1 MKLPGKHHDQE
12 SATLAPASASIDAAR
27 KTDHPAG
34 KTIDPMSDVL
44 DSIRLRGALF
54 FVWEPAAVHAVGVAD
69 GASLSRHIVPGTD
82 RVISYHIVTRG
93 SCWACVHGEP
103 PLHLDHGDIL
113 VLPHGD
119 AYKIADTPQYPSA
132 SDEQASIEFFK
143 AMAAGDI
150 PPLISDAAAGADTNR
165 LICGFLGCDLQPANP
180 LLSSLPRMIR
190 VPAPR
195 AGADPL
201 SHLIDFALSESGQ
214 QRGGERCLLM
224 RLSEV
229 MFVEV
234 LRRYLR
240 LATHLE
246 SGWLNGL
253 RDPLVGR
260 ALMLLHGDVA
270 RSWTLQGL
278 ARESGTSRTILAERF
293 HRLVG
298 LPPMQYLANWR
309 MQAASVLLNDPSAK
323 VYRVAVEVGYESEAA
338 FSRAFKRITG
348 SSPGAWR
355 KQHQRA
361 TQRRPD

>member
-1 MKLPGKHHDQE
+1 
-12 SATLAPASASIDAAR
+12 
-27 KTDHPAG
+27 
-34 KTIDPMSDVL
+34 MSDVL

-54 FVWEPAAVHAVGVAD
+54 FLWEPAAEHGVGVAD

-93 SCWACVHGEP
+93 SCWACVHGQP
-103 PLHLDHGDIL
+103 PMHLDNGDIL

-119 AYKIADTPQYPSA
+119 AYKIADSPQYPTA
-132 SDEQASIEFFK
+132 ADEQASIEFFK
-143 AMAAGDI
+143 SMAAGNI
-150 PPLISDAAAGADTNR
+150 PPVVSDPAAGSDNNR
-165 LICGFLGCDLQPANP
+165 LICGFLGCNRQPANP

-190 VPAPR
+190 VPAP
-195 AGADPL
+195 GGDADPL

-240 LATHLE
+240 LSTQLE

-253 RDPLVGR
+253 RDPLIGR
-260 ALMLLHGDVA
+260 ALTLMHSDIA
-270 RSWTLQGL
+270 RSWTLQSL
-278 ARESGTSRTILAERF
+278 ARETGASRTILAERF

-298 LPPMQYLANWR
+298 IPPMQYLANWR
-309 MQAASVLLNDPSAK
+309 MQAASLLLSDPSAK
-323 VYRVAVEVGYESEAA
+323 VYRVAVDVGYESEAA
-338 FSRAFKRITG
+338 FSRAFKRVTG
-348 SSPGAWR
+348 SSPSVWR
-355 KQHQRA
+355 KQHQQV
-361 TQRRPD
+361 TPEILE

>member
-1 MKLPGKHHDQE
+1 MKVPDKHHDPE
-12 SATLAPASASIDAAR
+12 SATHAPASASIDAAR
-27 KTDHPAG
+27 QLDSPDG

-69 GASLSRHIVPGTD
+69 GVSLSRHIVPGTD

-103 PLHLDHGDIL
+103 PLRLDHGDIL

-119 AYKIADTPQYPSA
+119 AYKIADSPQYPSA
-132 SDEQASIEFFK
+132 ADAQTSIEFFK

-150 PPLISDAAAGADTNR
+150 PPVVSDAAAGDDTNR
-165 LICGFLGCDLQPANP
+165 LICGFLGCNLQPANP

-195 AGADPL
+195 AGNDPL

-214 QRGGERCLLM
+214 QHGGERCLLM

-240 LATHLE
+240 LTARPD

-260 ALMLLHGDVA
+260 ALMLMHGNMA
-270 RSWTLQGL
+270 RSW
-278 ARESGTSRTILAERF
+278 
-293 HRLVG
+293 
-298 LPPMQYLANWR
+298 
-309 MQAASVLLNDPSAK
+309 
-323 VYRVAVEVGYESEAA
+323 
-338 FSRAFKRITG
+338 
-348 SSPGAWR
+348 
-355 KQHQRA
+355 
-361 TQRRPD
+361 